1 MKVAISAAG
10 KNLESTIDERFGR
23 CRNFIILETDDMSFE
38 VIENTN
44 ADLSTSAGI
53 QSASLVAS
61 KGVEAVITGNCG
73 PKAMQA
79 FAATTIKVIIGQ
91 HGMIKDVVE
100 KFKRGE
106 LNPSTRGNVP
116 GKSGVA
122 QTESSPG
129 VGQPGLNVGGGR
141 GMGGGGGRG
150 MGGGGG
156 RGMGGGGGRGMGG
169 GGGRGMGGGGGRG
182 MGGRCRSLND
192 AGPSGVQN
200 TAGNVSGE
208 QELAQ
213 LQQQADDLKN
223 QMDVI
228 HARMKRLS

>member
-23 CRNFIILETDDMSFE
+23 CRYFIILETDDMRYE

-73 PKAMQA
+73 PKAMQV
-79 FAATTIKVIIGQ
+79 FATTTIQVIIGQ
-91 HGMIKDVVE
+91 HGMVKDVVE

-122 QTESSPG
+122 QTESAPG
-129 VGQPGLNVGGGR
+129 AGQPGMNVGGGR

-156 RGMGGGGGRGMGG
+156 RGMGGGGGQ
-169 GGGRGMGGGGGRG
+169 G
-182 MGGRCRSLND
+182 MGGRCRSLY
-192 AGPSGVQN
+192 GTGSSGVQN
-200 TAGNVSGE
+200 AAENLSAE
-208 QELAQ
+208 QEYFFPSLFAA
-213 LQQQADDLKN
+213 LRHPVPVRPAE
-223 QMDVI
+223 
-228 HARMKRLS
+228 

>member
-23 CRNFIILETDDMSFE
+23 CRYFIILETDDMSYE

-73 PKAMQA
+73 PKAMQV

-100 KFKRGE
+100 KFKRGD

-122 QTESSPG
+122 QTESTPG

-169 GGGRGMGGGGGRG
+169 
-182 MGGRCRSLND
+182 RCRSLYG
-192 AGPSGVQN
+192 AGSSGVQN
-200 TAGNVSGE
+200 TAGNLSGE
-208 QELAQ
+208 QELVQ
-213 LQQQADDLKN
+213 LQQQADELKK
-223 QMDVI
+223 QMDAI
-228 HARMKRLS
+228 HSRMKSLS

>member
-10 KNLESTIDERFGR
+10 KDLESTIDERFGR
-23 CRNFIILETDDMSFE
+23 CRHFIILETGDMSYE
-38 VIENTN
+38 VIENTD

-53 QSASLVAS
+53 QSASLVAA

-73 PKAMQA
+73 PKAMQV

-122 QTESSPG
+122 QSESTRGVGRPG
-129 VGQPGLNVGGGR
+129 VNLGGGGGM
-141 GMGGGGGRG
+141 GMGGGGG
-150 MGGGGG
+150 M
-156 RGMGGGGGRGMGG
+156 
-169 GGGRGMGGGGGRG
+169 G
-182 MGGRCRSLND
+182 MGGRCRRLYDTGSSD
-192 AGPSGVQN
+192 VQDP
-200 TAGNVSGE
+200 AGNLSRE
-208 QELAQ
+208 QELVQ
-213 LQQQADDLKN
+213 LQQQADELKK
-223 QMDVI
+223 QMNAI
-228 HARMKRLS
+228 HSRMKSLS

>member
-1 MKVAISAAG
+1 MKVAVSAAG
-10 KNLESTIDERFGR
+10 KNIESIIDERFGR
-23 CRNFIILETDDMSFE
+23 CRYFIILETDDMSYE
-38 VIENTN
+38 VIENAN

-73 PKAMQA
+73 PKAMQV

-116 GKSGVA
+116 GVSGVA
-122 QTESSPG
+122 QTESAPG
-129 VGQPGLNVGGGR
+129 VGQPGMNVGGGR
-141 GMGGGGGRG
+141 GMGGGGCRG
-150 MGGGGG
+150 TGGGGG
-156 RGMGGGGGRGMGG
+156 RGIGGGGGS
-169 GGGRGMGGGGGRG
+169 GRG
-182 MGGRCRSLND
+182 MGGRCRSLSA
-192 AGPSGVQN
+192 AGSSGVQN
-200 TAGNVSGE
+200 TAGKLSGE

-213 LQQQADDLKN
+213 LQQQADELKK
-223 QMDVI
+223 QMDAI
-228 HARMKRLS
+228 HARMKSLS

>member
-1 MKVAISAAG
+1 MKIAISAAG

-23 CRNFIILETDDMSFE
+23 CRHFIILETDDMSFE

-73 PKAMQA
+73 PKAMQV
-79 FAATTIKVIIGQ
+79 FAATTIEVIIGQ
-91 HGMIKDVVE
+91 HGVIKDVVK

-122 QTESSPG
+122 QTESTPG

-141 GMGGGGGRG
+141 GMGGCGGRG

-156 RGMGGGGGRGMGG
+156 Q
-169 GGGRGMGGGGGRG
+169 G
-182 MGGRCRSLND
+182 MGGRCRSLYD
-192 AGPSGVQN
+192 AGPFGVQN
-200 TAGNVSGE
+200 TAGKVSGE

-213 LQQQADDLKN
+213 LQQQADELKK
-223 QMDVI
+223 QMDAI
-228 HARMKRLS
+228 HSRVKSLS

>member
-23 CRNFIILETDDMSFE
+23 CRYFIILETDDMSYE

-73 PKAMQA
+73 PKAMQV
-79 FAATTIKVIIGQ
+79 FAATTIEVIIGQ
-91 HGMIKDVVE
+91 HGTVKDVVE
-100 KFKRGE
+100 KFKAGE
-106 LNPSTRGNVP
+106 LSPSTRGNVP
-116 GKSGVA
+116 GKTGIT
-122 QTESSPG
+122 QTESTPG
-129 VGQPGLNVGGGR
+129 VKQPGLNV
-141 GMGGGGGRG
+141 
-150 MGGGGG
+150 GGGG

-182 MGGRCRSLND
+182 MGGRCRSLYVT
-192 AGPSGVQN
+192 GSSGVQN
-200 TAGNVSGE
+200 AAGNLSAE
-208 QELAQ
+208 QERVQ
-213 LQQQADDLKN
+213 LQQQADELKK
-223 QMDVI
+223 QMDAI
-228 HARMKRLS
+228 HSRIKSLS